1 MPDWFSE
8 GILGECGCCDDS
20 APGCATGGCRSTW
33 SGSTAI
39 SIVAVSSVAN
49 PLFYWYSAPYG
60 DCNFND
66 YFDLGQF
73 GTSYPSGVRPSVSL
87 PAVGS
92 TGVNAVTITI
102 DGPLGTTEIGNI
114 GLSVTGDLGP
124 GTGDS
129 IPAELGD
136 GSGTGMGKGDEVF
149 FSGSGTPQKYTITF
163 SDGNV
168 YGLAVALL
176 WEVVGAFDVTIT
188 ATDSNGGTATLSFTA
203 SSVTYSAGGWSN
215 STVQILPEVGYYLT
229 EVTLETTES
238 GFGFGFGHLA
248 LCTGPAA

>member
-1 MPDWFSE
+1 MPDWISE
-8 GILGECGCCDDS
+8 GILGECGCCDPD
-20 APGCATGGCRSTW
+20 ALPGCATSACRSTW
-33 SGSTAI
+33 SSVSTITIESAG
-39 SIVAVSSVAN
+39 SVAY
-49 PLFYWYSAPYG
+49 PLLYWYAGSAS
-60 DCNFND
+60 CRFND

-73 GTSYPSGVRPSVSL
+73 GTSYPSGVRPSIGL

-92 TGVNAVTITI
+92 TGVNAVTISI

-129 IPAELGD
+129 IPAELSA
-136 GSGTGMGKGDEVF
+136 GSGTGTGKGDEVF
-149 FSGSGTPQKYTITF
+149 FSGSGTPQKYTLTF
-163 SDGNV
+163 SDGKV

-176 WEVVGAFDVTIT
+176 WEVVGSFDVTIT
-188 ATDSNGGTATLSFTA
+188 AQDSNGGSTSLSFTA
-203 SSVTYSAGGWSN
+203 VSTTYGAGGWNN
-215 STVQILPEVGYYLT
+215 STVQVLPEVGHYLT

-248 LCTGPAA
+248 LCTSPAT